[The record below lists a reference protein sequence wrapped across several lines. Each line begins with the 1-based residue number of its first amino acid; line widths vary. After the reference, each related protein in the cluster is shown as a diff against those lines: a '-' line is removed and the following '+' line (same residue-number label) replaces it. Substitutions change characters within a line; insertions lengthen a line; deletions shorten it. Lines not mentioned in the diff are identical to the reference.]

1 MDTYRPSN
9 MASSAHASQA
19 DAAGIPSAPDSRAR
33 LLLTFLVL
41 LLCSWLGIILSRQSE
56 GVATIW
62 LTNGMLFA
70 LVITRPRSIWIRYFL
85 IGFLADTLADVL
97 YGDPLRLAVGV
108 SVANSIEVITFCLLL
123 TRWVGCPLNLSK

>member
-33 LLLTFLVL
+33 LLVTFFVL
-41 LLCSWLGIILSRQSE
+41 LLCSWLGIVLSRQSE

-70 LVITRPRSIWIRYFL
+70 LVITRPRSWWIRYF
-85 IGFLADTLADVL
+85 IAGFLADTLADVL
-97 YGDPLRLAVGV
+97 YGDPLRLSAGV
-108 SVANSIEVITFCLLL
+108 AAANSVEVILSCVLL
-123 TRWVGCPLNLSK
+123 